1 MSAETCQNCGEST
14 GVIWRA
20 IVYCSADGS
29 ADDASASAPPLT
41 GGSRLGAVAS
51 VVTGATAPM
60 PHPSDFLDSG
70 ERYRLLDALDEQAI
84 ATIGSDGRVLDT
96 LPLAPSRLDQLCR
109 EQDISPDS
117 ASEVLASQCGI
128 PAIALDY
135 LELEQQL
142 YPSLPTVQDAW
153 AENGYTIVLLE
164 DRHGLPTLQ
173 EFWRETPIAPFQVVH
188 LFHQMAELWM
198 DLQPYHYSASVLHD
212 NNLRIDE
219 DQLLYLT
226 RLYPDPPDSE
236 PDLVALG
243 QFWETL
249 LGDSSANAGL
259 VVLAKLCQDLQ
270 SKAILL
276 FEELRAHLEAIAIE
290 FQSSDLPIDPFMT
303 STDTDDTSDLTL
315 PLEKQPTTTAKNL
328 PGSPYSADGSVAAGP
343 TLIELGW
350 VDDDDITGE
359 ADDIPTIVLP
369 MTLMSLEDAGR
380 SDVGRQREHNED
392 YFLIQSTVN
401 KSETL
406 TGRSLQ
412 VKGLYVLCDG
422 MGGHA
427 SGEVASAMA
436 AESLKSYFLKH
447 WHDDLPSE
455 ETIRQG
461 VLEANRALFE
471 KNQENDSAGS
481 GRMGTTL
488 VLVLVQGTQAAI
500 PHVGDSRLYRFS
512 RRQGLEQV
520 TIDHEVGQR
529 EIQRGVEP
537 SIAYARPDA
546 YQLTQALG
554 PRDEPFVSPDIQF
567 LSLTEDMLLLLCSDG
582 LTDNDLL
589 EKYCDAYVEPL
600 LSSQANL
607 EQGVAALIDLA
618 NHHNGHDNIT
628 TVVVRAKL
636 RPNLA
641 ELRRP

>member
-20 IVYCSADGS
+20 IVYCSAVDGT
-29 ADDASASAPPLT
+29 ASDPPLI
-41 GGSRLGAVAS
+41 GGNRSVAGVPGAA
-51 VVTGATAPM
+51 GALPPV
-60 PHPSDFLDSG
+60 PHPSDFLDADG
-70 ERYRLLDALDEQAI
+70 RYRLLDALDEGAI

-117 ASEVLASQCGI
+117 AAEVLAEQCGI

-164 DRHGLPTLQ
+164 DRHGLPSLQ
-173 EFWRETPIAPFQVVH
+173 EFWRDTPIAPFQIVH

-198 DLQPYHYSASVLHD
+198 ELQPYHYSASVLHD

-219 DQLLYLT
+219 DQLLYLI
-226 RLYPDPPDSE
+226 RLYPDPPDAE
-236 PDLVALG
+236 PDLASLG
-243 QFWETL
+243 RFWETL
-249 LGDSSANAGL
+249 LGDSNANAGL
-259 VVLAKLCQDLQ
+259 GVLAKLCQDLQ

-290 FQSSDLPIDPFMT
+290 FQGSDLPIDTLMT
-303 STDTDDTSDLTL
+303 SDIDDTSDLTL
-315 PLEKQPTTTAKNL
+315 PLEKQPSTPAKNV
-328 PGSPYSADGSVAAGP
+328 PGSPSSVDGSVAAGP
-343 TLIELGW
+343 TVIELGR

-447 WHDDLPSE
+447 WQDDLPSE

-461 VLEANRALFE
+461 VLEANRVLFE

-500 PHVGDSRLYRFS
+500 AHVGDSRLYRFS

-607 EQGVAALIDLA
+607 EQGVSALIDLA